1 MPGGGDG
8 QRKGLEVE
16 TTLTS
21 ELAVFR
27 SRRVSLSFV
36 SKTDQGSLRAVV
48 RRRQPLAFQGPPRRI
63 LAV

>member
-1 MPGGGDG
+1 MQGPRGGNS
-8 QRKGLEVE
+8 
-16 TTLTS
+16 TTR

-48 RRRQPLAFQGPPRRI
+48 RRRQAPPGRI

>member
-1 MPGGGDG
+1 M
-8 QRKGLEVE
+8 E
-16 TTLTS
+16 TALTR

-48 RRRQPLAFQGPPRRI
+48 RRQPWTFQGPPGRI

>member
-1 MPGGGDG
+1 MPA
-8 QRKGLEVE
+8 R
-16 TTLTS
+16 
-21 ELAVFR
+21 ELAVFG

-48 RRRQPLAFQGPPRRI
+48 RRRQPWTFQGPPGRI